1 MMNRRTMREHIF
13 KAIFLLEFNDDEEFS
28 DKIDTYLSDFQ
39 DINDETIQYIS
50 NKSIKINENLE
61 ALDNIINENAKN
73 WSISRMSKVD
83 VSILRLAIYEIQYDE
98 DIPTN
103 VAINEA
109 VEIAKK
115 FGGDSSPSFINGIL
129 AKVVNK

>member
-1 MMNRRTMREHIF
+1 MNRRTMREHIF

-39 DINDETIQYIS
+39 DINDETIQYIT

>member
-1 MMNRRTMREHIF
+1 MNRRTMREHIF

>member
-39 DINDETIQYIS
+39 DINDETIQYIT